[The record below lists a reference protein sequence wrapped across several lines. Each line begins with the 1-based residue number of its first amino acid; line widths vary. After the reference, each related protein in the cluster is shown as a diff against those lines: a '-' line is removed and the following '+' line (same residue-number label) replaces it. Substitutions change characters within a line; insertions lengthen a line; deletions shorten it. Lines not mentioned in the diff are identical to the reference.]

1 MLPALTVRIDPEAGV
16 WDVFSDS
23 RLLADN
29 LPLIDARKNQ
39 REFLLRAGSDGAW
52 LSGLVFSDENPLYED
67 GNRNGIDDRF
77 ERQAR
82 GATLAANASRAER
95 GQLAVQWKEQQRV
108 KPPPA
113 LHVKRPLPDGMVS
126 PHQPTGR

>member
-1 MLPALTVRIDPEAGV
+1 MLPTLTVRIDSEAGV

-29 LPLIDARKNQ
+29 LPLPAARKNQ

-52 LSGLVFSDENPLYED
+52 LSGLVLSDENPLYED
-67 GNRNGIDDRF
+67 DNANGIDDRF

-82 GATLAANASRAER
+82 GATLAANASMAER
-95 GQLAVQWKEQQRV
+95 TQLAAQWKEHQRV
-108 KPPPA
+108 KTPPA
-113 LHVKRPLPDGMVS
+113 LFVRRPMPDGTVVS
-126 PHQPTGR
+126 TPPKT